1 MQTDKSF
8 IGIGWAFP
16 PRFTKGYGVEM
27 VSQEEDIAQSLAIL
41 LSTTP
46 GERLFRFNYGCNI
59 RQWVFEEMN
68 LSNETLIIECIE
80 QAILFFEP
88 RIEVEHIA
96 LDTKDELEG
105 ILWITIDYR
114 IRETNSRS
122 NMVYPYYFKEGT
134 NI

>member
-1 MQTDKSF
+1 METDKSF
-8 IGIGWAFP
+8 LGTGWAFP
-16 PRFTKGYGVEM
+16 PRFTKEYGVEM
-27 VSQEEDIAQSLAIL
+27 VSQEEDIAQSLIIL

-46 GERLFRFNYGCNI
+46 GERLFRFDYGCNI

-68 LSNETLIIECIE
+68 LSNETLIIESIE

-88 RIEVEHIA
+88 RIDVEHIA

-105 ILWITIDYR
+105 ILWIMIDYR

>member
-8 IGIGWAFP
+8 IGTGWGFP
-16 PRFTKGYGVEM
+16 PRFTKGLGVEM
-27 VSQEEDIAQSLAIL
+27 VSLEEDIIQSLTIL

-46 GERLFRFNYGCNI
+46 GERIFRYDYGCNI

-68 LSNETLIIECIE
+68 LSNETLIIENIE

-88 RIEVEHIA
+88 RIEVEQIS

-134 NI
+134 NL